1 MARAI
6 KVKEEIAGATDM
18 IEAVV
23 EEDAVVVAGED
34 IKVCTDSGKGSVRK
48 ISISYFIVSS
58 NY

>member
-23 EEDAVVVAGED
+23 EEDAVVAGED
-34 IKVCTDSGKGSVRK
+34 IKVCTVSGKGSVRK
-48 ISISYFIVSS
+48 ISISYSIVCS